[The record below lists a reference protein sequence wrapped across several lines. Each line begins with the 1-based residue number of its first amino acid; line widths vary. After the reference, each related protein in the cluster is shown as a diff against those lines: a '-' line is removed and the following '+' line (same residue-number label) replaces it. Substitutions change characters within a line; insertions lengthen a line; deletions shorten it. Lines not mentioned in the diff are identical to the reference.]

1 MGKALYGVFN
11 GLNDIFNQVDEIRH
25 ENIYGIFLRYSRS
38 AEMKRSIDYRK
49 KYDELIC
56 YIIKNRNQFISNK
69 KSLNYYIMKN
79 KNVIIDEENQIHDTL
94 LERSSYYS
102 SKNID
107 DEIESITE
115 EIFESLKISTELIIK
130 RIVQRSLDSEF
141 RGDIKNKY
149 KTAEETSV
157 INLTIKDEIV
167 KVEILKDEVSKVK
180 NVMSMTKEI
189 VYIDDPY
196 VIDDLNKV
204 MRSGFFLNFEGKNHR
219 DTLKEKLLRD
229 SKDLLE
235 TIKTDEKLKDI
246 YTKLEYI
253 KLGELKY
260 RNNIARYEADDLSI
274 NAENIAAGLKT
285 FVIIKTLLENGSL
298 ENDGTMILDEPEI
311 HLHPKWQLLLAE
323 LIVLIQKVFNMHI
336 LLNTHSPY
344 FLHAIE
350 VYSKH
355 HGISKKCRYYL
366 TELDEEEK
374 TAHIK
379 EVTGNTEEIYKLL
392 AEPFDTLELI

>member
-1 MGKALYGVFN
+1 MEIELKNIGLIDHCKVKIDGITIISGENATGKSTVGKALYGVFN

-204 MRSGFFLNFEGKNHR
+204 MRSGFF
-219 DTLKEKLLRD
+219 
-229 SKDLLE
+229 
-235 TIKTDEKLKDI
+235 
-246 YTKLEYI
+246 
-253 KLGELKY
+253 
-260 RNNIARYEADDLSI
+260 
-274 NAENIAAGLKT
+274 
-285 FVIIKTLLENGSL
+285 
-298 ENDGTMILDEPEI
+298 
-311 HLHPKWQLLLAE
+311 
-323 LIVLIQKVFNMHI
+323 
-336 LLNTHSPY
+336 
-344 FLHAIE
+344 
-350 VYSKH
+350 
-355 HGISKKCRYYL
+355 
-366 TELDEEEK
+366 
-374 TAHIK
+374 
-379 EVTGNTEEIYKLL
+379 
-392 AEPFDTLELI
+392 

>member
-1 MGKALYGVFN
+1 M
-11 GLNDIFNQVDEIRH
+11 
-25 ENIYGIFLRYSRS
+25 
-38 AEMKRSIDYRK
+38 
-49 KYDELIC
+49 
-56 YIIKNRNQFISNK
+56 
-69 KSLNYYIMKN
+69 
-79 KNVIIDEENQIHDTL
+79 
-94 LERSSYYS
+94 
-102 SKNID
+102 
-107 DEIESITE
+107 
-115 EIFESLKISTELIIK
+115 
-130 RIVQRSLDSEF
+130 
-141 RGDIKNKY
+141 
-149 KTAEETSV
+149 
-157 INLTIKDEIV
+157 
-167 KVEILKDEVSKVK
+167 
-180 NVMSMTKEI
+180 
-189 VYIDDPY
+189 
-196 VIDDLNKV
+196 
-204 MRSGFFLNFEGKNHR
+204 NFEGKNHR

>member
-1 MGKALYGVFN
+1 
-11 GLNDIFNQVDEIRH
+11 
-25 ENIYGIFLRYSRS
+25 
-38 AEMKRSIDYRK
+38 
-49 KYDELIC
+49 
-56 YIIKNRNQFISNK
+56 
-69 KSLNYYIMKN
+69 
-79 KNVIIDEENQIHDTL
+79 
-94 LERSSYYS
+94 
-102 SKNID
+102 
-107 DEIESITE
+107 
-115 EIFESLKISTELIIK
+115 
-130 RIVQRSLDSEF
+130 
-141 RGDIKNKY
+141 
-149 KTAEETSV
+149 
-157 INLTIKDEIV
+157 
-167 KVEILKDEVSKVK
+167 
-180 NVMSMTKEI
+180 
-189 VYIDDPY
+189 
-196 VIDDLNKV
+196 
-204 MRSGFFLNFEGKNHR
+204 LNFEGKNHR